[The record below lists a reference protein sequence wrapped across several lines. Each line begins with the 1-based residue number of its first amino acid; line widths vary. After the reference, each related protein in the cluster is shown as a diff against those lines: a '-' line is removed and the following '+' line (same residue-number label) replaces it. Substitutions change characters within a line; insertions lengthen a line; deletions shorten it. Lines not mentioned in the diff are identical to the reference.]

1 MKLRVLGVPD
11 GARAISTLEVALAQ
25 RQEED
30 PLCLDPDSVDI
41 WYNSCHL
48 LAAIQLLRL

>member
-1 MKLRVLGVPD
+1 MKLRVLAAPD

-25 RQEED
+25 RQQD
-30 PLCLDPDSVDI
+30 PLGLDPDSMDN